1 MSTITK
7 YFVMLNRAITIGTVY
22 LQDKLTLITPN
33 NIVSLFSTL
42 FKVSNVIYLTYK
54 WSNIEISKEMYVF
67 AQAQVLTLFRMEVA
81 KKALTTNFSPATST
95 NVGISSKTFWLLVST
110 PLSHLCK
117 ISRPYL
123 VPVSNYWIWNKSSP

>member
-22 LQDKLTLITPN
+22 LQNKLMLITPN

-54 WSNIEISKEMYVF
+54 
-67 AQAQVLTLFRMEVA
+67 
-81 KKALTTNFSPATST
+81 
-95 NVGISSKTFWLLVST
+95 
-110 PLSHLCK
+110 
-117 ISRPYL
+117 
-123 VPVSNYWIWNKSSP
+123 